1 MVKDG
6 LAFPART
13 PVSDL
18 SASSWAAQFLVEES
32 SSLAEGISPTGCRL
46 GSEEGKGPGAGGASP
61 FSPSVSG

>member
-13 PVSDL
+13 PMSDL
-18 SASSWAAQFLVEES
+18 SASWAAQFLVGES

-61 FSPSVSG
+61 FSPSVSE